1 MGMKS
6 YGFIPIR
13 FYWIESPPD
22 RIGGLQ
28 DDFFAIF
35 TLISTGGVLFVIPM
49 EMGLMA
55 ASPVDFRARIDD
67 NIGVFFGEFNNFHS
81 FSVA

>member
-1 MGMKS
+1 MKS

-49 EMGLMA
+49 EMVLMA
-55 ASPVDFRARIDD
+55 ASPVDFRARTDD
-67 NIGVFFGEFNNFHS
+67 NIGVFFGEFDNFHY